1 MEFSIRALVRFLRD
15 EEGATA
21 IEYAILASGI
31 FLAIITA
38 VQLLGVQVLDLYQQV
53 VDGLST
59 VGPAPP
65 PPSP

>member
-53 VDGLST
+53 VDGLSI